1 MMGHV
6 GGEKH
11 SRYLMELSF
20 LPKGVRVL
28 DMGAGDGATVRLLR
42 DMDYIAKGID
52 LAPRGDNVTKGD
64 YLHAPFADASFDGI
78 ISECSFYMSGD
89 ILGALTE
96 AARMLKKGGKLVFS
110 DVCGDAVALLGD
122 VRKAGFAVR
131 HIEDLTDEWK
141 EYYLEALWREENVP
155 KGKGLSYVLMICE
168 RV

>member
-11 SRYLMELSF
+11 SRDLMELSF

-42 DMDYIAKGID
+42 DMGYIAKGID
-52 LAPRGDNVTKGD
+52 LAPRGDDVTKGD

-110 DVCGDAVALLGD
+110 DVCGDVVALLGD
-122 VRKAGFAVR
+122 VRKVGFAVR